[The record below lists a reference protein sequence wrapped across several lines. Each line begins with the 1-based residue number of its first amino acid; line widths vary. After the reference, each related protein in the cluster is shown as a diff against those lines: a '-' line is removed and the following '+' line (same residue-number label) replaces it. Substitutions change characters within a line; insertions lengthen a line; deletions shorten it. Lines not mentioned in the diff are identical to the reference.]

1 MTTTTT
7 TVPGTRFDALAVTNE
22 QWQAMLEAQ
31 PCYTQAAAHR
41 PWCTRGL
48 CNITL
53 GDNPADAVITHIGI
67 HEVTVGNETTRF
79 TVESECSVLTGREA
93 SRVYFES
100 SLYGSAVTMRA
111 IQEAHAYIN
120 ALPDTTLEPF
130 TARWTDFDVERVRV
144 EKIRRCGGEHIDT
157 VSLSDHEPQDLANVT
172 NPRARAYLLAMSG
185 AVEALTH
192 RPWCTS
198 GACVVD
204 DVCSVWEP
212 SARHVGRYR
221 FTDSEGVQWAATV
234 TERQYLDDRPG
245 RESVQ
250 DVHIKALSDDEGELF
265 AGAPSAPSL
274 SALEA
279 LSGLFSYAQHRD
291 RRRVLNGC
299 DERVQTVTGGDQAAR
314 VLP

>member
-41 PWCTRGL
+41 PWCTHGL

-53 GDNPADAVITHIGI
+53 GDNPADAVITHNGN
-67 HEVTVGNETTRF
+67 HEVTVGNETMQF

-93 SRVYFES
+93 NRVYFES
-100 SLYGSAVTMRA
+100 SYGNAVTMRT
-111 IQEAHAYIN
+111 IQETHAYIN

-130 TARWTDFDVERVRV
+130 TVQRTDFDVERMRV
-144 EKIRRCGGEHIDT
+144 EKIRRRGGEHIDT

-172 NPRARAYLLAMSG
+172 NPRARARLLAMSG

-192 RPWCTS
+192 RPWCTP
-198 GACVVD
+198 GACVLD

-245 RESVQ
+245 REPVQ
-250 DVHIKALSDDEGELF
+250 DVHIQASSDDEGELF
-265 AGAPSAPSL
+265 VWAPSAPSL

-314 VLP
+314 ALP

>member
-1 MTTTTT
+1 MTTTTA
-7 TVPGTRFDALAVTNE
+7 TVTGTRFDALAVTNE

-41 PWCTRGL
+41 PWCTPL
-48 CNITL
+48 MCNITL
-53 GDNPADAVITHIGI
+53 GDNPADAVITHNGI

-93 SRVYFES
+93 NKVYFETS
-100 SLYGSAVTMRA
+100 YGNAVTMRT
-111 IQEAHAYIN
+111 IQETHAYIN

-130 TARWTDFDVERVRV
+130 TVQRTDFDVERMRV
-144 EKIRRCGGEHIDT
+144 EKIRRRGSEHIDT
-157 VSLSDHEPQDLANVT
+157 VSLRDHEPQDLANVT
-172 NPRARAYLLAMSG
+172 NPRARAHLLAMSG

-192 RPWCTS
+192 RPWCTP
-198 GACVVD
+198 GACVLD

-245 RESVQ
+245 REPVQ
-250 DVHIKALSDDEGELF
+250 DVHIQASSDDEGEPF
-265 AGAPSAPSL
+265 VWAPSAPSL

-299 DERVQTVTGGDQAAR
+299 DEQVQTVTGGDQAAR
-314 VLP
+314 ALP

>member
-1 MTTTTT
+1 MTTTTA

-31 PCYTQAAAHR
+31 PRYTQAAAHR
-41 PWCTRGL
+41 PWCTHGL

-53 GDNPADAVITHIGI
+53 GDNPADAVITHNGI
-67 HEVTVGNETTRF
+67 HEVTVGNETMKF

-93 SRVYFES
+93 NKVYFES
-100 SLYGSAVTMRA
+100 SYGNAVTMRT

-120 ALPDTTLEPF
+120 ALPDTTREPF
-130 TARWTDFDVERVRV
+130 TVQRTDFDVERMRV
-144 EKIRRCGGEHIDT
+144 EKIRRRGGEHIDT
-157 VSLSDHEPQDLANVT
+157 VSLSDNEPQDLANVT
-172 NPRARAYLLAMSG
+172 NPRARAHLLAMSG

-192 RPWCTS
+192 RPWCTP
-198 GACVVD
+198 GACVLD

-212 SARHVGRYR
+212 SARHVGRYK

-234 TERQYLDDRPG
+234 TEQQYLDNRPG
-245 RESVQ
+245 REPVQ
-250 DVHIKALSDDEGELF
+250 DVHIQASSDDEGEPF
-265 AGAPSAPSL
+265 VGAPSAPSL

-299 DERVQTVTGGDQAAR
+299 DKQVQTVTGGDQAAR
-314 VLP
+314 ALP

>member
-1 MTTTTT
+1 MTTTTA
-7 TVPGTRFDALAVTNE
+7 TVTGTRFDALAVTNE

-41 PWCTRGL
+41 PWCTHGL

-53 GDNPADAVITHIGI
+53 GDNPADAVITHNGI
-67 HEVTVGNETTRF
+67 HEVTVGNETMQF

-93 SRVYFES
+93 NRVYFETS
-100 SLYGSAVTMRA
+100 YGNAVTMRT
-111 IQEAHAYIN
+111 IQEAHTYIN
-120 ALPDTTLEPF
+120 ALPDTTREPF
-130 TARWTDFDVERVRV
+130 TVQRTDFDVERMRV
-144 EKIRRCGGEHIDT
+144 EKIRRRGSEHIDT

-172 NPRARAYLLAMSG
+172 NPRARAHLLAMSG

-192 RPWCTS
+192 RPWCTP
-198 GACVVD
+198 GACVLD

-234 TERQYLDDRPG
+234 TERQYLDNRPG
-245 RESVQ
+245 REPVQ
-250 DVHIKALSDDEGELF
+250 DVRIQASSDDEGEPF
-265 AGAPSAPSL
+265 VWAPSAPSL

-299 DERVQTVTGGDQAAR
+299 DKRVQTVTGGDQAAR
-314 VLP
+314 ALP